1 MGRVV
6 IEAWSAGRAVVGS
19 DVCGLR
25 DLIED
30 GETGLLVSP
39 ADPFSLAEA
48 IEKLL
53 IDKDLARKLGEKGKE
68 KGKQYSVSVVM
79 EKTVMLYNFLLAR
92 KRVTPEK

>member
-30 GETGLLVSP
+30 GETGLLVPP

-48 IEKLL
+48 IEKLTR
-53 IDKDLARKLGEKGKE
+53 DKELAMKLGEKGKE
-68 KGKQYSVSVVM
+68 KAKLYDVSVMV
-79 EKTVMLYNFLLAR
+79 KNHITLYQNLL
-92 KRVTPEK
+92 KEGGKCVE